1 MNLFNRLQLRNKLLL
16 LGVAPA
22 ATLAF
27 ILAAYLTSTRL
38 NDMYELLHKT
48 NENLSISIAES
59 SINSVFSG
67 NFDSLDNIVK
77 AAIKEPDVT
86 SIQITNKWG
95 TVLAQASNNITRPTL
110 LTLPPKRITQA
121 IKLKSINQS
130 DDFDNLLVSP
140 QQENNEIIGYVILTL
155 SYNSIQQRQQDILL
169 NTIFITLLLL
179 FIIGLIAKYIS
190 GLISRPILQ
199 LTSDV
204 KSISQGNY
212 TPPPTTNT
220 DPDNKDEV
228 STLAHGIADMARQI
242 NDHQQIQEQ
251 KILEATQELRLQND
265 KLFSAQAEIFKS
277 AEAKSR
283 FISHI
288 SHEIRTPLNGIIGFL
303 EIIQQTQLDSNQI
316 KLVNASY
323 SSSKNLHTIINEV
336 LDFAQIEAG
345 KIIINKTNF
354 NPKDTIQDALLL
366 LSSQAQD
373 NGVTLEYQQQ
383 EEVPKTIH
391 QDRVKFGQ
399 ILINLLGN
407 AIKFTHHAK
416 VIVRLGLNPKKQNTL
431 EITVI
436 DQGIGISKHNLK
448 QLFQEYS
455 QLDNDTR
462 EQGSG
467 LGLVITKQIVDALH
481 GSIIVESALGKGS
494 TFTVSLPFTP
504 VKDDNTIANIEAPN
518 IESLPDL
525 STLSILV
532 ADDNEFNRLLLT
544 HLLERQHANVICVND
559 GQQAVDLAQRQRFDL
574 LLLDLKMPVKLGSEA
589 LLEIRSQAN
598 NLNYKTPAIA
608 ITAHI
613 TSGEERAHHISSFDG
628 YLIKP
633 IEQQKFFQL
642 VEQLINEY
650 DYDTQP
656 FISPNK
662 NYDSQLSSKP
672 FVYELAKR
680 SMNADPLFMSIM
692 LEKFFSELPKYEAS
706 ISKFIK
712 QGDYKEAAAIVH
724 KTHGSAS
731 YCGTPSLKLSAKL
744 LEDALTSSEKLQVHK
759 VHMRFCRDIKTLLAL
774 KTDIFILLSK
784 ESPND
789 N

>member
-1 MNLFNRLQLRNKLLL
+1 MNPFNRLQLRNKLLL

-22 ATLAF
+22 AILAF

-199 LTSDV
+199 LTSNV
-204 KSISQGNY
+204 KNISQGNY
-212 TPPPTTNT
+212 TPPANSTH
-220 DPDNKDEV
+220 PDNKDEV
-228 STLAHGIADMARQI
+228 STLAHGIDEMAHQI
-242 NDHQQIQEQ
+242 KDHQQIQEQ

-265 KLFSAQAEIFKS
+265 KLFSAQAEIVKS
-277 AEAKSR
+277 AETKLR

-303 EIIQQTQLDSNQI
+303 EIIQQTKLDSNQI

-336 LDFAQIEAG
+336 LDFAKIEAG

-354 NPKDTIQDALLL
+354 NPKDTTQDALLL
-366 LSSQAQD
+366 LSSQAQE

-383 EEVPKTIH
+383 EDLPTIIH

-399 ILINLLGN
+399 ILINLIGN
-407 AIKFTHHAK
+407 AIKFTHHANVTVK
-416 VIVRLGLNPKKQNTL
+416 LSIHPQEHNTL
-431 EITVI
+431 EISII
-436 DQGIGISKHNLK
+436 DQGIGISKHNMK

-455 QLDNDTR
+455 QLDNNTR
-462 EQGSG
+462 NQGSG
-467 LGLVITKQIVDALH
+467 LGLAITKQIIDALH
-481 GSIIVESALGKGS
+481 GSIIVESTLGEGS
-494 TFTVSLPFTP
+494 TFTVNLPFTH
-504 VKDDNTIANIEAPN
+504 VKDSYISSDTETPAL
-518 IESLPDL
+518 ESLPDL
-525 STLSILV
+525 STLNVLV
-532 ADDNEFNRLLLT
+532 ADDNEINRLLLT
-544 HLLERQHANVICVND
+544 HLLERQHANVSCVND
-559 GQQAVDLAQRQRFDL
+559 GQQAIDLAHQQRFDL
-574 LLLDLKMPVKLGSEA
+574 ILLDLKMPIKMGSEA
-589 LLEIRSQAN
+589 LLEIRSQADN
-598 NLNYKTPAIA
+598 FNYKTPAIA

-642 VEQLINEY
+642 VEQLINEH

-706 ISKFIK
+706 ISKLIK

-784 ESPND
+784 ESPKSN
-789 N
+789 

>member
-1 MNLFNRLQLRNKLLL
+1 MNLFNRLQLSNKLLL
-16 LGVAPA
+16 LGVLPA

-48 NENLSISIAES
+48 NENLSHSIAES
-59 SINSVFSG
+59 SLNSVFSG
-67 NFDSLDNIVK
+67 NLDSLDNIVRS
-77 AAIKEPDVT
+77 AINEPDVI
-86 SIQITNKWG
+86 SIQITNKRG
-95 TVLAQASNNITRPTL
+95 TVLAQASNHIATPTL

-121 IKLKSINQS
+121 INLKSINQT
-130 DDFDNLLVSP
+130 DDFDDLLVGP
-140 QQENNEIIGYVILTL
+140 HQETNEVIGYVILTL

-179 FIIGLIAKYIS
+179 FIIGFIAKYIS
-190 GLISRPILQ
+190 SLISRPILQ

-204 KSISQGNY
+204 KNISQGNY
-212 TPPPTTNT
+212 TPPANSTH
-220 DPDNKDEV
+220 PDNKDEV
-228 STLAHGIADMARQI
+228 STLAHGIDEMAHQI
-242 NDHQQIQEQ
+242 NDHKQIQEQ

-265 KLFSAQAEIFKS
+265 KLFSAQAEIVKS
-277 AEAKSR
+277 AEAKLR

-303 EIIQQTQLDSNQI
+303 EIIQQTQLDSNQV

-336 LDFAQIEAG
+336 LDFAQLEAG

-366 LSSQAQD
+366 LTSQAQD

-383 EEVPKTIH
+383 ENLPKIIH

-407 AIKFTHHAK
+407 AIKFTHHASVTVK
-416 VIVRLGLNPKKQNTL
+416 LSLNPQKNNTL
-431 EITVI
+431 EISII
-436 DQGIGISKHNLK
+436 DQGIGISKHNIK
-448 QLFQEYS
+448 QLFKEYS

-467 LGLVITKQIVDALH
+467 LGLAITKQIIDALH
-481 GSIIVESALGKGS
+481 GSIMVESSLGKGS
-494 TFTVSLPFTP
+494 TFTVNLPFTH
-504 VKDDNTIANIEAPN
+504 VKDNYISGDTATPDIT
-518 IESLPDL
+518 SLPNL
-525 STLSILV
+525 SPLSILV
-532 ADDNEFNRLLLT
+532 ADDNEINRLLLT
-544 HLLERQHANVICVND
+544 HLLERQHAKVSCVND
-559 GQQAVDLAQRQRFDL
+559 GQQAVDLAQQQRFDL
-574 LLLDLKMPVKLGSEA
+574 ILLDLKMPIKMGSEA
-589 LLEIRSQAN
+589 LLEIRSQAD

-642 VEQLINEY
+642 VEQLINEH

-656 FISPNK
+656 FISPKK
-662 NYDSQLSSKP
+662 NNNSNLSNKP
-672 FVYELAKR
+672 FVYELAKK

-692 LEKFFSELPKYEAS
+692 LEKFFSELPKYETS
-706 ISKFIK
+706 ISKLIM
-712 QGDYKEAAAIVH
+712 QGDFKEAAAIVH
-724 KTHGSAS
+724 KAHGSAA
-731 YCGTPSLKLSAKL
+731 YCGTPSIKLSAKQ
-744 LEDALTSSEKLQVHK
+744 LEEALASSDKQQIKKAHT
-759 VHMRFCRDIKTLLAL
+759 RFCRNIKTLLGL
-774 KTDIFILLSK
+774 KIDILTLLGN
-784 ESPND
+784 ESPKVN
-789 N
+789 

>member
-22 ATLAF
+22 AILAF

-48 NENLSISIAES
+48 NENLSTSIAES

-67 NFDSLDNIVK
+67 NLDSLDNLVRS
-77 AAIKEPDVT
+77 AINEPDVI
-86 SIQITNKWG
+86 SIKITNKTG
-95 TVLAQASNNITRPTL
+95 TVLAQASNNIATPTL

-121 IKLKSINQS
+121 INLKSLNQT
-130 DDFDNLLVSP
+130 DDFDDLLVAP
-140 QQENNEIIGYVILTL
+140 RRETNEIIGYVILTL
-155 SYNSIQQRQQDILL
+155 SYNSIQQRQEDILL
-169 NTIFITLLLL
+169 NTVFITLLLL
-179 FIIGLIAKYIS
+179 FIIGFIAKYIS
-190 GLISRPILQ
+190 SLISRPILQ

-204 KSISQGNY
+204 KNISQGNY
-212 TPPPTTNT
+212 TPPSNSTH
-220 DPDNKDEV
+220 PDNKDEV
-228 STLAHGIADMARQI
+228 STLAHGIDEMAHQI

-265 KLFSAQAEIFKS
+265 KLFSAQAEIVKS
-277 AEAKSR
+277 AETKLR
-283 FISHI
+283 FMSHI

-366 LSSQAQD
+366 LSSQAQE
-373 NGVTLEYQQQ
+373 NGVTLKYQQQ
-383 EEVPKTIH
+383 EDIPEIIH

-399 ILINLLGN
+399 ILINLIGN
-407 AIKFTHHAK
+407 AIKFTHHASVTVK
-416 VIVRLGLNPKKQNTL
+416 LDLNQLKNNTL
-431 EITVI
+431 EISII
-436 DQGIGISKHNLK
+436 DQGIGISKQNIK

-455 QLDNDTR
+455 QLDNETR
-462 EQGSG
+462 NQGSG
-467 LGLVITKQIVDALH
+467 LGLAITKQIIDALH
-481 GSIIVESALGKGS
+481 GSIIVESTLGEGS
-494 TFTVSLPFTP
+494 TFTVNLPFTH
-504 VKDDNTIANIEAPN
+504 VKDSYISGDTETPAL
-518 IESLPDL
+518 ESLPDL
-525 STLSILV
+525 SALNVLV
-532 ADDNEFNRLLLT
+532 ADDNEINRLLLT
-544 HLLERQHANVICVND
+544 HLLERQHANVSCVND
-559 GQQAVDLAQRQRFDL
+559 GQQAIDLAQQQRFDL
-574 LLLDLKMPVKLGSEA
+574 ILLDLKMPIKMGSEA
-589 LLEIRSQAN
+589 LLEIRSQADS
-598 NLNYKTPAIA
+598 LNYKTPTIA

-642 VEQLINEY
+642 VEQLINEH

-656 FISPNK
+656 FISPKKYNEK
-662 NYDSQLSSKP
+662 NLSNKP
-672 FVYELAKR
+672 FVYELAKK
-680 SMNADPLFMSIM
+680 SMNADLLFMSIM
-692 LEKFFSELPKYEAS
+692 LEKFLSELPKYEAS
-706 ISKFIK
+706 ISKLIK
-712 QGDYKEAAAIVH
+712 LSDFKEATAIVH
-724 KTHGSAS
+724 TTHGSAA
-731 YCGTPSLKLSAKL
+731 YCGTPSLKLSAKQ
-744 LEDALTSSEKLQVHK
+744 LEEALTSSDKQQVIKAHA
-759 VHMRFCRDIKTLLAL
+759 RFCRDIKTLLAL
-774 KTDIFILLSK
+774 KTDILNLLSK
-784 ESPND
+784 ELPNV